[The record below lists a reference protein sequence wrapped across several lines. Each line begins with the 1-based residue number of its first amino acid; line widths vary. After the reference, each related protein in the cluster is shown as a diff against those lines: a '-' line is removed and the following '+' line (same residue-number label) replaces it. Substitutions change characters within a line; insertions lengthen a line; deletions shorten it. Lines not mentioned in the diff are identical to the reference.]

1 MSLEE
6 NALGDA
12 GIFQPLFDDVE
23 GVVFEV
29 VVDDALPNSEVLI
42 GVLNHRLLEVGVE
55 LEDLFKNKVKR
66 NII

>member
-1 MSLEE
+1 
-6 NALGDA
+6 
-12 GIFQPLFDDVE
+12 VE